1 MKIYITLYDYRPNYT
16 DKRIRI
22 HPIVQDL
29 GKEPILQ
36 ILCKIL
42 LMGNSEKMLWIT
54 TWLWVSNGF
63 KVVINLSIFSIMI
76 TFSYLNIF
84 MKWNNNISFNSNA
97 RGSVYSAVS
106 SLTANVSILSTRI
119 SSIFGRTRLVTRILL
134 RWKYATWFKD
144 VSSCIYS
151 MMVFSALILL
161 T

>member
-1 MKIYITLYDYRPNYT
+1 MKLYITLYDYRPNYT

-63 KVVINLSIFSIMI
+63 KVVIYQSIFSII
-76 TFSYLNIF
+76 WLHFHIWTFLWNETIIF
-84 MKWNNNISFNSNA
+84 LSIAMPEDLFIQQCHHWLRMYPSSLHGF
-97 RGSVYSAVS
+97 RVS
-106 SLTANVSILSTRI
+106 SEEQ
-119 SSIFGRTRLVTRILL
+119 G
-134 RWKYATWFKD
+134 WWQGY
-144 VSSCIYS
+144 Y
-151 MMVFSALILL
+151 
-161 T
+161 